1 MIMPIITKP
10 AGHRILTRVPD
21 LNTYTSVELNAH
33 RLPVGNPYQDK
44 LGQDPIF
51 DLRHKAW
58 LECSLATVMNRAS
71 AEEVCWHWSK
81 IADQVIQE
89 IFLKYCKAEDLAV
102 FAMGKLG
109 SQELNL
115 SSDIDLLFVAR
126 EYSNEILKQV
136 RDFQQAISQIT
147 ALGFLF
153 RCDLDLRPGGKT
165 SPLAPTV
172 DQMMDYYGNYGE
184 TWERIA
190 FVRCR
195 YVTGSQNIKSQLE
208 PFLKRFIYRK
218 HLDYS
223 LFEDLKGLRE
233 KIQKAVRTQDGQI
246 NLKLVPG
253 GIRDIEL
260 FINSLQV
267 IHGGKNPK
275 LQLTNTTLAF
285 DQLESEKILPLQE
298 ILFFKNFYWRLRFLE
313 NYVQAQEDQQT
324 HSIQKSGTFPKDIAK
339 ALENLEKDLVTS
351 SLMVSGLLGS
361 IEVTAAADLEIEF
374 QQLLE
379 IPLLSRQKDRDQK
392 TRQVFVQNF
401 SQALNKTTGDRPL
414 AISFLKEFI
423 NAVRAKSG
431 LFSLLARETKL
442 AEDLAWLFGHS
453 PYLSQILCQ
462 RPELLDSFVYRNQDL
477 QHQEIDLLLE
487 QLLEKRLLTEIIQGT
502 DFFKTQ
508 NILAVLKNLTSVADE
523 IVTELVK
530 ATGAEELKILAL
542 GKWGG
547 QELGFQSDLDFIF
560 VLDQE
565 PQEKHFKLAR
575 RIISRL
581 TEPHKGG
588 SLYAID
594 MRLKPSG
601 KAGPL
606 IVSYEELLNYLRN
619 SSEPWERQAYLRSR
633 GILWDAHEIRQACYA
648 REIDEE
654 SMKQLRHVRQ
664 QLIKPTELDLKYS
677 EGGLLDL
684 ELFSQTYLLKN
695 KLFFKGAPS
704 TIEMLQMIPG
714 AERFV
719 RNYSELRLKE
729 QFLHLISAAG
739 ESDLSRKADSIQVFA
754 ALFKKTPEELKKDIL
769 DLFSENTKLLNEL
782 DPRRTTG

>member
-1 MIMPIITKP
+1 MPIILKRV
-10 AGHRILTRVPD
+10 GHPILIKVPD
-21 LNTYTSVELNAH
+21 LKSYSAEELMTHN
-33 RLPVGNPYQDK
+33 LPLGHPYQEK
-44 LGQDPIF
+44 LGQDPLY

-58 LECSLATVMNRAS
+58 LECALATVMDRAS
-71 AEEVCWHWSK
+71 AYDICWYWSD
-81 IADQVIQE
+81 IADQVIAKTFE
-89 IFLKYCKAEDLAV
+89 KYCKAQDLAV

-126 EYSNEILKQV
+126 EYTPEILKQV
-136 RDFQQAISQIT
+136 RDFQHSISQST
-147 ALGFLF
+147 SLGFLF

-165 SPLAPTV
+165 SPLAPTI

-195 YVTGSQNIKSQLE
+195 FITGSLEIKNQLE

-233 KIQKAVRTQDGQI
+233 KIQKAVRTQDGEI

-260 FINSLQV
+260 FINALQV
-267 IHGGKNPK
+267 IHGGKNPH
-275 LQLTNTTLAF
+275 LQLTNTSLAF
-285 DQLESEKILPLQE
+285 EKIKSEKILPDQE
-298 ILFFKNFYWRLRFLE
+298 VDFFKKLYWRLRLLE

-324 HSIQKSGTFPKDIAK
+324 HSIQKEGPFPKTISE
-339 ALENLEKDLVTS
+339 ALENLEKDLKTS

-361 IEVTAAADLEIEF
+361 IEIKDSVDLEAEF
-374 QQLLE
+374 EQILE
-379 IPLLSRQKDRDQK
+379 IPLMSRQKDRDQK
-392 TRQVFVQNF
+392 TRQIFVQNF
-401 SQALNKTTGDRPL
+401 SQALHKTSGDRAL

-431 LFSLLARETKL
+431 LFSLLARESKL
-442 AEDLAWLFGHS
+442 TEDLAWLFGHS

-477 QHQEIDLLLE
+477 QRQEVDLLLE
-487 QLLEKRLLTEIIQGT
+487 QLLEKRLLNEIIQGT
-502 DFFKTQ
+502 EFFKNQ
-508 NILAVLKNLTSVADE
+508 NISSVIKNLTSVADE
-523 IVTELVK
+523 VVKELTL
-530 ATGAEELKILAL
+530 ALGAEELKVLAL

-560 VLDQE
+560 VIEDE

-575 RIISRL
+575 RMISRL

-606 IVSYEELLNYLRN
+606 IVRHKDLLDYLRTTA
-619 SSEPWERQAYLRSR
+619 EPWERQAYLRSR
-633 GILWDAHEIRQACYA
+633 GILWNADEIKDACYFQNL
-648 REIDEE
+648 ELKD
-654 SMKQLRHVRQ
+654 MQQLNHIRQ

-677 EGGLLDL
+677 EGGMLDL
-684 ELFSQTYLLKN
+684 ELFAQTYLLKN
-695 KLFFKGAPS
+695 KLRLRGTTS
-704 TIEMLQMIPG
+704 TVEMLQIIPS
-714 AERFV
+714 AERLAI
-719 RNYSELRLKE
+719 NYSELRLTE
-729 QFLHLISAAG
+729 QCLHLISSAG
-739 ESDLSRKADSIQVFA
+739 ESDLSRNDASIQVLA
-754 ALFKKTPEELKKDIL
+754 ALFKKSPSELKSDTLMLI
-769 DLFSENTKLLNEL
+769 SENLKILNQL
-782 DPRRTTG
+782 DPRRATG

>member
-1 MIMPIITKP
+1 MTMPIIIKP
-10 AGHRILTRVPD
+10 AGPLTLNKVPD
-21 LNTYTSVELNAH
+21 LKSYTQDELQAQQ
-33 RLPVGNPYQDK
+33 LPLGNPYQNK
-44 LGQDPIF
+44 LGQDALF
-51 DLRHKAW
+51 DLRHKGW

-71 AEEVCWHWSK
+71 AYDVCWSWSE
-81 IADQVIQE
+81 IADQVIQKV
-89 IFLKYCKAEDLAV
+89 FQKFCKNEDLAV

-115 SSDIDLLFVAR
+115 SSDVDLIFVAR
-126 EYSNEILKQV
+126 EHSNEILKQV
-136 RDFQQAISQIT
+136 REFQQAISQT
-147 ALGFLF
+147 TQLGFLF

-165 SPLAPTV
+165 SPLAPTI

-195 YVTGSQNIKSQLE
+195 YITGSVEIKNQLE

-267 IHGGKNPK
+267 IHGGKNPS
-275 LQLTNTTLAF
+275 LQLTNTSLAF
-285 DQLESEKILPLQE
+285 DKIDSEKILPSQE
-298 ILFFKNFYWRLRFLE
+298 ILFFKNLYWRLRFLE

-324 HSIQKSGTFPKDIAK
+324 HFIQKSGSFPKHISI
-339 ALENLEKDLVTS
+339 ALEGLEKDLATS

-361 IEVTAAADLEIEF
+361 IEVVDKMNLAIEF
-374 QQLLE
+374 QQVLE

-392 TRQVFVQNF
+392 TRQIFVQNF
-401 SQALNKTTGDRPL
+401 SQALIKTSGDRAL

-453 PYLSQILCQ
+453 PYLSQILCR
-462 RPELLDSFVYRNQDL
+462 RPELLDSFVYRTQDL
-477 QHQEIDLLLE
+477 QRQEFDLLLE

-508 NILAVLKNLTSVADE
+508 NILTVCQNLTSVADE
-523 IVTELVK
+523 IVIELLRALK
-530 ATGAEELKILAL
+530 ATDLQILAL

-560 VLDQE
+560 VLEGE

-588 SLYAID
+588 SLYAVD

-606 IVSYEELLNYLRN
+606 IVQKQELINYLKTT
-619 SSEPWERQAYLRSR
+619 SEPWERQAYLRSR
-633 GILWDAHEIRQACYA
+633 GILWDADSIREACYSVD
-648 REIDEE
+648 IDAQA
-654 SMKQLRHVRQ
+654 MKQFGHIRQ
-664 QLIKPTELDLKYS
+664 QLIKPADLDLKYS
-677 EGGLLDL
+677 EGGMLDI
-684 ELFSQTYLLKN
+684 ELFAQTYLLTN
-695 KLFFKGAPS
+695 KIVFKGSSS
-704 TIEMLQMIPG
+704 TVQMLKLIPG
-714 AERFV
+714 TMILSK
-719 RNYSELRLKE
+719 NYSELRLKE
-729 QFLHLISAAG
+729 QFLHLISSEG
-739 ESDLSRKADSIQVFA
+739 HSDLARKADYIQVLA
-754 ALFKKTPEELKKDIL
+754 ALFKKSTNELKTDMLALI
-769 DLFSENTKLLNEL
+769 SENTKLLNQL
-782 DPRRTTG
+782 DPRRSTG

>member
-1 MIMPIITKP
+1 MIAAIIIKP
-10 AGHRILTRVPD
+10 VGLRILSKVPD
-21 LNTYTSVELNAH
+21 LNSYTPEELKSH
-33 RLPVGNPYQDK
+33 PLPMGQPYADK
-44 LGQDPIF
+44 LGQDPIY

-71 AEEVCWHWSK
+71 ADDVCWHWSE
-81 IADQVIQE
+81 IADQVIIK
-89 IFLKYCKAEDLAV
+89 IFNTYCRHEDLAV

-115 SSDIDLLFVAR
+115 SSDVDLLFVAR
-126 EYSNEILKQV
+126 EYSNEVLKQV
-136 RDFQQAISQIT
+136 RDFQAALSQVT
-147 ALGFLF
+147 PLGFLF

-165 SPLAPTV
+165 SPIAPTI

-195 YVTGSQNIKSQLE
+195 YINGNLEIKNQLE
-208 PFLKRFIYRK
+208 HFLKRFIYRR

-246 NLKLVPG
+246 HLKLAPG

-260 FINSLQV
+260 FVNALQV
-267 IHGGKNPK
+267 IHGGKNSG
-275 LQLTNTTLAF
+275 LQLTNTSQAF
-285 DQLESEKILPLQE
+285 DKIEAEKILPATEVQ
-298 ILFFKNFYWRLRFLE
+298 FFRALYWRLRFLE

-324 HSIQKSGTFPKDIAK
+324 HSIQKTGAFPEPVQK
-339 ALENLEKDLVTS
+339 ALLNLEKDLGAS

-361 IEVTAAADLEIEF
+361 IETKDLVDLEAEF

-392 TRQVFVQNF
+392 TRQIFVQNF
-401 SQALNKTTGDRPL
+401 SQALHQTAGDRAL

-423 NAVRAKSG
+423 GAVRAKSG
-431 LFSLLARETKL
+431 LFSLLAKETKL

-477 QHQEIDLLLE
+477 QRQEADLLLE
-487 QLLEKRLLTEIIQGT
+487 QLLEKRLLSEIIQGT
-502 DFFKTQ
+502 DFLKTQ
-508 NILAVLKNLTSVADE
+508 DLSNVLKNLTSVADE
-523 IVTELVK
+523 VVGELLQ
-530 ATGAEELKILAL
+530 ALEANELKILAL

-547 QELGFQSDLDFIF
+547 EELGFRSDLDFIF
-560 VLDQE
+560 VLEAE
-565 PQEKHFKLAR
+565 PQEKHVKLAR
-575 RIISRL
+575 RLISRL

-606 IVSYEELLNYLRN
+606 IVQKKDLLQYLKN
-619 SSEPWERQAYLRSR
+619 TSEPWERQAYLRSR
-633 GILWDAHEIRQACYA
+633 GILWNAKEIREACYEKPFTA
-648 REIDEE
+648 ED
-654 SMKQLRHVRQ
+654 MKQLNQIRQ
-664 QLIKPTELDLKYS
+664 QLVKSSDLDLKYS
-677 EGGLLDL
+677 QGGLLDL
-684 ELFSQTYLLKN
+684 ELFAQTYILKN
-695 KLFFKGAPS
+695 HLIFNGASS
-704 TIEMLQMIPG
+704 TAEMLKLIPG
-714 AERFV
+714 AETLA
-719 RNYSELRLKE
+719 RNYSVLRLTE
-729 QFLHLISAAG
+729 QLVHLISAEG
-739 ESDLSRKADSIQVFA
+739 DSDLSKKTSYIHTLA
-754 ALFKKTPEELKKDIL
+754 ALFKKTENDFKM
-769 DLFSENTKLLNEL
+769 DLMTLISENTASLNDL
-782 DPRRTTG
+782 DPRRSKG

>member
-1 MIMPIITKP
+1 MPIIIKP
-10 AGHRILTRVPD
+10 AGRRILNKVPD
-21 LNTYTSVELNAH
+21 LKTYTKAELHAH
-33 RLPVGNPYQDK
+33 RLPVGNPYEDK
-44 LGQDPIF
+44 LGQDSLF

-58 LECSLATVMNRAS
+58 LECSLATVLNRAS
-71 AEEVCWHWSK
+71 AYEVCWYWSDV
-81 IADQVIQE
+81 ADQIVKKVFE
-89 IFLKYCKAEDLAV
+89 KYCNPDDLAV

-136 RDFQQAISQIT
+136 RDFQLAISQMT
-147 ALGFLF
+147 SLGFLF

-165 SPLAPTV
+165 SPLAPTI

-195 YVTGSQNIKSQLE
+195 YVTGSLEIRNQLE

-267 IHGGKNPK
+267 IHGGKNPS
-275 LQLTNTTLAF
+275 LQLTNTSLAF
-285 DQLESEKILPLQE
+285 DKIESEKILPSQE
-298 ILFFKNFYWRLRFLE
+298 ILFFKNLYWRLRFLE

-324 HSIQKSGTFPKDIAK
+324 HFIQITGAFPKDISK
-339 ALENLEKDLVTS
+339 ALENLEKDLATS
-351 SLMVSGLLGS
+351 SLMVAGLLGS
-361 IEVTAAADLEIEF
+361 IEITNHIDLEAEF

-392 TRQVFVQNF
+392 TRQIFVQNF
-401 SQALNKTTGDRPL
+401 SQALVKTSGDRAL

-423 NAVRAKSG
+423 NSVRAKSG

-477 QHQEIDLLLE
+477 QRQEFDLLLE
-487 QLLEKRLLTEIIQGT
+487 QLLEKRLLNEIIQGT

-508 NILAVLKNLTSVADE
+508 NVSNVCQNLTSVADE
-523 IVTELVK
+523 IVIELLR
-530 ATGAEELKILAL
+530 ALEAEDLKILAL

-560 VLDQE
+560 VLEGE

-606 IVSYEELLNYLRN
+606 IVQREELLIYLRTK
-619 SSEPWERQAYLRSR
+619 SEPWERQAYLRSR
-633 GILWDAHEIRQACYA
+633 GILWDAQEIREACYS
-648 REIDEE
+648 REIDSEA
-654 SMKQLRHVRQ
+654 MKQLRHIRQ
-664 QLIKPTELDLKYS
+664 HLIKPTELDLKYS
-677 EGGLLDL
+677 EGGMLDI
-684 ELFSQTYLLKN
+684 ELFAQTFLLTHQ
-695 KLFFKGAPS
+695 LVFKGSSS
-704 TIEMLQMIPG
+704 TTQMLESISG
-714 AERFV
+714 ADTLSK
-719 RNYSELRLKE
+719 NYSELRLNE
-729 QFLHLISAAG
+729 QFLQLISSEG
-739 ESDLSRKADSIQVFA
+739 HSDLSRKADYIQSLA
-754 ALFKKTPEELKKDIL
+754 ALFKKSTNDLKTDMLALI
-769 DLFSENTKLLNEL
+769 SENTKLLNQL
-782 DPRRTTG
+782 DPRRSTG

>member
-1 MIMPIITKP
+1 MS
-10 AGHRILTRVPD
+10 R
-21 LNTYTSVELNAH
+21 S
-33 RLPVGNPYQDK
+33 
-44 LGQDPIF
+44 
-51 DLRHKAW
+51 
-58 LECSLATVMNRAS
+58 TVA
-71 AEEVCWHWSK
+71 
-81 IADQVIQE
+81 
-89 IFLKYCKAEDLAV
+89 
-102 FAMGKLG
+102 
-109 SQELNL
+109 
-115 SSDIDLLFVAR
+115 
-126 EYSNEILKQV
+126 
-136 RDFQQAISQIT
+136 
-147 ALGFLF
+147 
-153 RCDLDLRPGGKT
+153 
-165 SPLAPTV
+165 
-172 DQMMDYYGNYGE
+172 
-184 TWERIA
+184 
-190 FVRCR
+190 
-195 YVTGSQNIKSQLE
+195 
-208 PFLKRFIYRK
+208 
-218 HLDYS
+218 
-223 LFEDLKGLRE
+223 
-233 KIQKAVRTQDGQI
+233 
-246 NLKLVPG
+246 
-253 GIRDIEL
+253 
-260 FINSLQV
+260 
-267 IHGGKNPK
+267 
-275 LQLTNTTLAF
+275 TTLASQIGRGTSGLPHSPANMACQRGSLVAF
-285 DQLESEKILPLQE
+285 KAGVPIEVDGVRIAYLSPVALGPQLEE
-298 ILFFKNFYWRLRFLE
+298 ILDRPPMSEGLAIVPIEVLIYMKL
-313 NYVQAQEDQQT
+313 V
-324 HSIQKSGTFPKDIAK
+324 AK
-339 ALENLEKDLVTS
+339 RRRDLVD
-351 SLMVSGLLGS
+351 V
-361 IEVTAAADLEIEF
+361 I
-374 QQLLE
+374 
-379 IPLLSRQKDRDQK
+379 
-392 TRQVFVQNF
+392 
-401 SQALNKTTGDRPL
+401 
-414 AISFLKEFI
+414 
-423 NAVRAKSG
+423 
-431 LFSLLARETKL
+431 
-442 AEDLAWLFGHS
+442 
-453 PYLSQILCQ
+453 
-462 RPELLDSFVYRNQDL
+462 
-477 QHQEIDLLLE
+477 
-487 QLLEKRLLTEIIQGT
+487 
-502 DFFKTQ
+502 
-508 NILAVLKNLTSVADE
+508 
-523 IVTELVK
+523 ELVK

-606 IVSYEELLNYLRN
+606 IVTYEELLNYLRN

-714 AERFV
+714 AERLV

-754 ALFKKTPEELKKDIL
+754 ALFKKTPEELKKDIF